1 MKDLKKGEAMDKE
14 KAVQKMTE
22 VMAKFVGY
30 TGKVLP
36 DDVTAK
42 LSELAERET
51 QPLAKEI
58 YKTMFENQR
67 LAKQLDRPSCQDT
80 GVIQFFVRCGA
91 NFPLIGELEELLRE
105 AVLRATRA
113 RLRYVTTASRRLT
126 STTPAK
132 TSARA
137 RLACFGRSCR
147 KAASARY
154 TPTWRAAAVACPARR
169 PC

>member
-1 MKDLKKGEAMDKE
+1 MDKE

-42 LSELAERET
+42 LLELSERET

-67 LAKQLDRPSCQDT
+67 LAKARPS
-80 GVIQFFVRCGA
+80 
-91 NFPLIGELEELLRE
+91 
-105 AVLRATRA
+105 VLSGYWSDPVFRKMWRKFSAYRRA
-113 RLRYVTTASRRLT
+113 
-126 STTPAK
+126 
-132 TSARA
+132 
-137 RLACFGRSCR
+137 
-147 KAASARY
+147 
-154 TPTWRAAAVACPARR
+154 
-169 PC
+169 

>member
-1 MKDLKKGEAMDKE
+1 MDKE
-14 KAVQKMTE
+14 KAAQKMTE

-42 LSELAERET
+42 LLELSERET

-80 GVIQFFVRCGA
+80 GVI
-91 NFPLIGELEELLRE
+91 
-105 AVLRATRA
+105 
-113 RLRYVTTASRRLT
+113 
-126 STTPAK
+126 
-132 TSARA
+132 
-137 RLACFGRSCR
+137 
-147 KAASARY
+147 
-154 TPTWRAAAVACPARR
+154 
-169 PC
+169 